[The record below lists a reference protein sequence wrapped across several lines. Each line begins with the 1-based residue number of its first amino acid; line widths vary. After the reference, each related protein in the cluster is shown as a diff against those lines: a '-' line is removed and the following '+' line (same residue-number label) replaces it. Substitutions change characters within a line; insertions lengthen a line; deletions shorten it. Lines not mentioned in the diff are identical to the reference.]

1 MKKQLIFKKWL
12 EIAILIAQAFLIFIL
27 SGEWENIYTE
37 LIIKISAMLLIFI
50 NHNLLM
56 RYSRFYMKGI

>member
-1 MKKQLIFKKWL
+1 MKKKLIFKKWL
-12 EIAILIAQAFLIFIL
+12 EIAILIAQAILIFIL
-27 SGEWENIYTE
+27 SGECENTYVE
-37 LIIKISAMLLIFI
+37 LIIKISATLLIFI